1 MIEFKKFIMVLV
13 TGGLGYIGS
22 HTVLEL
28 CKNNYEVVII
38 DNLNNSSLSV
48 LKKLTKLTNKKIPF
62 FELDICDYDAF
73 KLACENYSFDAI
85 IHFAGYK
92 AVGES
97 VLNPLM
103 YYYNNLTSTMNILK
117 LALEMNIKHIIFS
130 SSATVYGNGIS
141 PFKETSPLLSRT
153 NPYGET
159 KAMSER
165 ILTDSAHAYNDL
177 HVTILRYFNPVG
189 AHESHL
195 IGETP
200 KGTPNNL
207 MPYMTQVA
215 KVLRE
220 KLYVYGND
228 YETPDGTGVRDYIH
242 VTDLAI
248 GHVKALENVIDK
260 VNIYNLGTGKGTSVL
275 ELIET
280 FKRVNKID
288 IPYEITNRR
297 DGDIAISYA
306 DTSKAEALL
315 GFKTTKTL
323 EDMVYDSFQYEIKSN
338 S

>member
-1 MIEFKKFIMVLV
+1 MLVLI

-22 HTVLEL
+22 HTVLDL
-28 CKNNYEVVII
+28 YKNNHHIVMI
-38 DNLNNSSLSV
+38 DNLYNSSQMVLSHLNYV
-48 LKKLTKLTNKKIPF
+48 TKKDIPF
-62 FELDICDYDAF
+62 YEVDVCDYDNL
-73 KLACENYSFDAI
+73 KKICEKYRFDAI

-97 VLNPLM
+97 VSNPMM
-103 YYYNNLTSTMNILK
+103 YYQNNVTATMNIIK
-117 LALEMNIKHIIFS
+117 VANEYNIKHIIFS

-141 PFKETSPLLSRT
+141 PFKETSPLLPRT

-165 ILTDSAHAYNDL
+165 ILIDSAHAYKDL

-200 KGTPNNL
+200 KDTPNNL

-215 KVLRE
+215 KGLRE

-228 YETPDGTGVRDYIH
+228 YDTPDGTGVRDYIH
-242 VTDLAI
+242 VCDLAI

-280 FKRVNKID
+280 FKRVNKVD
-288 IPYEITNRR
+288 IPYEITKRR
-297 DGDIAISYA
+297 EGDIAISYA
-306 DTSKAEALL
+306 DVSKSEALL

-323 EDMVYDSFQYEIKSN
+323 EDMVLDAWRFEMKIEKYSI
-338 S
+338 

>member
-1 MIEFKKFIMVLV
+1 MKILV
-13 TGGLGYIGS
+13 SGGLGYIGS
-22 HTVLEL
+22 HSVVEL
-28 CKNNYEVVII
+28 NKKGHQVII
-38 DNLNNSSLSV
+38 IDSLFNTSISV
-48 LKKLTKLTNKKIPF
+48 LNQLKEITKKNIPF
-62 FELDICDYDAF
+62 FQLDIINLEELKKVCRIHT
-73 KLACENYSFDAI
+73 FDAI

-97 VLNPLM
+97 VLEPLM
-103 YYYNNLTSTMNILK
+103 YYQNNLISTINIIEVAK
-117 LALEMNIKHIIFS
+117 KYNIKHIIFS
-130 SSATVYGNGIS
+130 SSATVYGNGLS
-141 PFKETSPLLSRT
+141 PFKETSPLLPRT

-165 ILTDSAHAYNDL
+165 ILIDSAHAYKDL

-200 KGTPNNL
+200 KGIPNNL

-215 KVLRE
+215 KGLRE

-228 YETPDGTGVRDYIH
+228 YDTPDGTGVRDYIH
-242 VTDLAI
+242 VCDLAI

-280 FKRVNKID
+280 FKRVNKVD
-288 IPYEITNRR
+288 IPYEITKRR
-297 DGDIAISYA
+297 DGDIAKSYA
-306 DTSKAEALL
+306 DVSKAEALL

-323 EDMVYDSFQYEIKSN
+323 EDMVYDSYQYVIKIN
-338 S
+338 